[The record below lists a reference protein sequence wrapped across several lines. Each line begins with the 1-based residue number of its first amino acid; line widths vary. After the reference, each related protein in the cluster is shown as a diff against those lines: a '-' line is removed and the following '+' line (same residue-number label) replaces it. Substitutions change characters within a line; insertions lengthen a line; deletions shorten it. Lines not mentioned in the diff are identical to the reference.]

1 MSPRNLFALAHAG
14 LHVLDVAAP
23 YRCVVC
29 GANTASRDA
38 LDRLGALRTT
48 LGALDWVQTP
58 VPTTASHLN
67 HTHQR
72 RALST

>member
-1 MSPRNLFALAHAG
+1 MSSHNLFALARAG
-14 LHVLDVAAP
+14 LHVRDVAAP

-38 LDRLGALRTT
+38 LDLLGAPRTT
-48 LGALDWVQTP
+48 LGALDWVQTS
-58 VPTTASHLN
+58 VSTTASHPN
-67 HTHQR
+67 HIHQR